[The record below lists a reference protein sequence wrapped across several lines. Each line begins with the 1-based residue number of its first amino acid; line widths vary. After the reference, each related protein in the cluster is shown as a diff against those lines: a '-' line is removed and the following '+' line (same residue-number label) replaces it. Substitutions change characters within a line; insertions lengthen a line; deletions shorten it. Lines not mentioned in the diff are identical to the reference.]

1 MILMQQMKPCVAN
14 GRLTL
19 LISFIFFLLLT
30 ACGSDET
37 TTPTYTIGGMVS
49 GLEGSGLVLQNNGGD
64 DLSVNTDGSFTFS
77 TALND
82 KNTYAVTVLAQPNF
96 PSQTCTVSNG
106 IGIVNAVNVS
116 DILVICS
123 TDPLTIGP
131 NVGQIAPDF
140 TLLDTLR
147 NPVLMSSELVGTDA
161 VVLYFTM
168 WSPIS
173 VSHMDH
179 MQTQI
184 IPSHPNVKFF
194 FIDYVSGTVE
204 LSRAAQ
210 VSAGFIDLTVLSDN
224 TQAVLTLYQA
234 TMGTTVVIDSA
245 GFVRM
250 NEDYKDGS
258 ILSNTLTSL

>member
-1 MILMQQMKPCVAN
+1 MILMQQMTPCVTS

-19 LISFIFFLLLT
+19 LFSILYFLLLA

-37 TTPTYTIGGMVS
+37 TTPTYMVGGMVS

-64 DLSVNTDGSFTFS
+64 DLSINTDGSFTFS

-82 KNTYAVTVLAQPNF
+82 KNTYAVTVLAQPIF
-96 PSQTCTVSNG
+96 PSQTCTVNNG
-106 IGIVNAVNVS
+106 IGIVNAVNIS
-116 DILVICS
+116 DILVIC
-123 TDPLTIGP
+123 TTAPLTIGP
-131 NVGQIAPDF
+131 DVGQIAPDF
-140 TLLDTLR
+140 SLLDTLR
-147 NPVLMSSELVGTDA
+147 NPVLMSSELVGSDA

-184 IPSHPNVKFF
+184 IPSFPNVKFF
-194 FIDYVSGTVE
+194 FIDFVSGTVE

-210 VSAGFIDLTVLSDN
+210 VSAGFIDLTVLVDN
-224 TQAVLTLYQA
+224 TQAVLALYQA
-234 TMGTTVVIDSA
+234 AMGATVVIDSA
-245 GFVRM
+245 GFV
-250 NEDYKDGS
+250 
-258 ILSNTLTSL
+258 